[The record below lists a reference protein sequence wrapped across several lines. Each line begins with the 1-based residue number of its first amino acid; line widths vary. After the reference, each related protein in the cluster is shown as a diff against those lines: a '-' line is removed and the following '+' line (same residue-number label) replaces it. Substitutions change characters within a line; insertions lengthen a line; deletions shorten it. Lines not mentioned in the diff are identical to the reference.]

1 MQAPPEDD
9 DTAFQISHYKP
20 DAWLGKHWWDETQ
33 NVPIPSAKAKVGA
46 LHLVWCEHIKDGVGW
61 LLLAHFGILTF
72 LLKTFPDE
80 LYWLA
85 WGVFLLEGLLK
96 LSRGWARDHF
106 FRGVPCAYVV
116 LNRAAAHKFM
126 AFYIRM
132 LVLAA
137 TAELGLYVPY
147 IIIAVSKVHQFYH
160 DDAYARRG
168 AFFDPSDPYSRPR
181 TTEMIISS
189 CALICIHWGTSAY
202 NMLAFFMAMGLS
214 SIFPGPELME
224 PVTAST
230 KPNQNEID
238 LDRLLCL
245 TWWLHLVRHPYLSAS
260 VSSAQPGRCGLQG
273 QWFESVGDL
282 KRILEESITQ
292 KSKNL
297 TSAAG
302 LWVSQDMAMR
312 ALSSVSKH
320 GTMENCKAILEE
332 NGLLLLVL
340 IVEEGNPMYCKGLAA
355 STIGTLANRG
365 CFDGEQLANLADAIP
380 ALQRLA
386 RSEES
391 ELQEMAI
398 GSLLNITLNSSQQ
411 DEALNEML
419 ASPEDMNSSHGPPEE
434 KVSSRFFVESLLQTA
449 HKGTTM
455 RCRVLASGLLA
466 CLASKKK
473 VRDAILRSPDH
484 DYVILFSTALRSGAT
499 LEVKRSA
506 AGLLWELAIWEPK
519 AVGSGPHGDR
529 CIQALVGALRE
540 PGEPSVAAA
549 AAGALASLA
558 RENDEFKE
566 KIVAV
571 EGCVEALIEQLRGK
585 LMWRLSNHL
594 LEVYG
599 IVYNK
604 VQEQAQAQAARAL
617 WTLASG
623 NQKIQDFIARKGAIP
638 EIVKLLTVRN
648 PYVQLQAAAALDAL
662 AHKNKSIQDLIGLY
676 YREAFTGLADLLNP
690 TRRDISSDLLEVVL
704 EKAALAVRSLAENHT
719 PNAEKLLGSG
729 ATDQLAAI
737 LERDKEKKFAHSK
750 VTDVVIEALASTG
763 GASRRTSVSVTSSRN
778 STSLSFSGTQFTMPG
793 SAPRD
798 YTPLHSVSRDL
809 NIIS

>member
-1 MQAPPEDD
+1 MQASSQSDD
-9 DTAFQISHYKP
+9 ETAFQISHYKP

-33 NVPIPSAKAKVGA
+33 NVPIPSLRAKRGA
-46 LHLVWCEHIKDGVGW
+46 LHLVWVEHVKDGVGW
-61 LLLAHFGILTF
+61 FLLAHFGILTF

-85 WGVFLLEGLLK
+85 WCVFLLEALLK
-96 LSRGWARDHF
+96 ISRGWARDHF

-116 LNRAAAHKFM
+116 LNRGAAHKFM

-132 LVLAA
+132 LVLAT

-147 IIIAVSKVHQFYH
+147 LIIAVSKVKMFYN

-168 AFFDPSDPYSRPR
+168 AFFDPADPYSRSR

-189 CALICIHWGTSAY
+189 CALICVHLGTSVY
-202 NMLAFFMAMGLS
+202 NTFAFLYAMGCDSITPTREVEES
-214 SIFPGPELME
+214 SKSSKNG
-224 PVTAST
+224 
-230 KPNQNEID
+230 D

-273 QWFESVGDL
+273 QWFESVDDL
-282 KRILEESITQ
+282 KKILEESMNQ

-297 TSAAG
+297 TSTAG

-320 GTMENCKAILEE
+320 GSLDSCKSILDE

-365 CFDGEQLANLADAIP
+365 CFDGEHLANLADAIP

-398 GSLLNITLNSSQQ
+398 GSLLNITLNSNQQ
-411 DEALNEML
+411 DEALDEML
-419 ASPEDMNSSHGPPEE
+419 ASPEDVNSNSGPPDE

-449 HKGTTM
+449 HKGITM

-473 VRDAILRSPDH
+473 VRDAILRSADH
-484 DYVILFSTALRSGAT
+484 DYVIIFSTALRSGAT

-506 AGLLWELAIWEPK
+506 AGMLWELAIWEPK

-558 RENDEFKE
+558 RESDEFKE
-566 KIVAV
+566 KIVGV

-604 VQEQAQAQAARAL
+604 VR
-617 WTLASG
+617 
-623 NQKIQDFIARKGAIP
+623 
-638 EIVKLLTVRN
+638 
-648 PYVQLQAAAALDAL
+648 
-662 AHKNKSIQDLIGLY
+662 HC
-676 YREAFTGLADLLNP
+676 
-690 TRRDISSDLLEVVL
+690 TRGF
-704 EKAALAVRSLAENHT
+704 RSLC
-719 PNAEKLLGSG
+719 LC
-729 ATDQLAAI
+729 
-737 LERDKEKKFAHSK
+737 
-750 VTDVVIEALASTG
+750 
-763 GASRRTSVSVTSSRN
+763 SRVCF
-778 STSLSFSGTQFTMPG
+778 LYLP
-793 SAPRD
+793 
-798 YTPLHSVSRDL
+798 
-809 NIIS
+809 